1 MGSAWAMSPPG
12 SEGMEGGMALP
23 VCVKGWVI
31 VLGGRE
37 GA

>member
-23 VCVKGWVI
+23 VSVKELVM